1 MAKAKSGPHDTMLSY
16 MYTGETV
23 SEAKPIQEAQMIRTW
38 IAALNWIECNY
49 LNNYIIKENFTA
61 VKKNV
66 LNNDKFSNI

>member
-1 MAKAKSGPHDTMLSY
+1 MLSY

-49 LNNYIIKENFTA
+49 LNKNGNNYIIKDNFTA

-66 LNNDKFSNI
+66 LNNDQFSNI